1 MLRRSS
7 RARAALSCAVR
18 RASTASPAPS
28 VVFIDGVRIP
38 FQPSGTAYNDLM
50 AYDLQRL
57 ALKGLIKKTALR
69 TEDVDYVMCGTVLQ
83 EVKTANIAREAS
95 IAAGF
100 QVGTPSHTVT
110 QACISANQAICS
122 GASFI
127 AAGQYDVVVAGGV
140 ETFSDVPIRYQ
151 RPLRKALIAAPKVK
165 SGLPGYLKLLRG
177 LKLKDLAP
185 EAPAI
190 ANFATGE
197 VMGHN
202 ADRLADRFGVSRA
215 DQDAF
220 ALRSHVCAAKAHADG
235 LYADEIVPVG
245 GSGAEGGIRG
255 DSTLEKL
262 GALKP
267 AFVKPYGTVTAA
279 NSSYLTDGASAC
291 LIMSEAKARALGYA
305 PKAYLRQY
313 LFVSQDPY
321 EDLLLGPAYGVY
333 KLLKKAGLALKDID
347 VFEFHEAFAAQ
358 VLANL
363 AALDSDAFAKAQLGG
378 WDKVGRVPME
388 KLNVHGGSLS
398 IGHPFGATG
407 TRLVTT
413 AANRLI
419 REGGRF
425 ALIAACADGGVGH
438 AAIIERYPQ

>member
-1 MLRRSS
+1 MSILPRTALGAG
-7 RARAALSCAVR
+7 RACAR
-18 RASTASPAPS
+18 LASTQSVLPN

-57 ALKGLIKKTALR
+57 ALKGLIKKTALQ
-69 TEDVDYVMCGTVLQ
+69 TEHVDYVMCGTVLQ

-100 QVGTPSHTVT
+100 KDTTPSHTVT

-127 AAGQYDVVVAGGV
+127 RAGQYDVVVAGGV

-151 RPLRKALIAAPKVK
+151 RALRKALIAAPKVK
-165 SGLPGYLKLLRG
+165 SGLPGYMKLLKG
-177 LKLKDLAP
+177 LSLKDLAP

-202 ADRLADRFGVSRA
+202 ADRLADRFGITRA
-215 DQDAF
+215 AQDEF
-220 ALRSHVCAAKAHADG
+220 ALRSHVNAAKAHADG
-235 LYADEIVPVG
+235 IYADEIVPVDG
-245 GSGAEGGIRG
+245 NTMEGGIRG
-255 DSTLEKL
+255 DSKLEKL
-262 GALKP
+262 ASLKP

-291 LIMSEAKARALGYA
+291 LVMSEAKAKALGYK
-305 PKAYLRQY
+305 PKAYIREY
-313 LFVSQDPY
+313 MFVSQDPF
-321 EDLLLGPAYGVY
+321 EDLLLGPAYATY
-333 KLLKKAGLALKDID
+333 KLLKKAGLTLKDID
-347 VFEFHEAFAAQ
+347 VIEYHEAFAAQ

-363 AALDSDAFAKAQLGG
+363 AALDSDAFAKKNLPGY
-378 WDKVGRVPME
+378 DKVGAVDMS
-388 KLNVHGGSLS
+388 KFNVHGGSLS

-413 AANRLI
+413 VANRLI

-425 ALIAACADGGVGH
+425 GLLAACADGGVGH
-438 AAIIERYPQ
+438 AALIERYP

>member
-1 MLRRSS
+1 MLRSGSS
-7 RARAALSCAVR
+7 TPRALASAVR
-18 RASTASPAPS
+18 RASTASSSSLPA

-57 ALKGLIKKTALR
+57 ALKGLIKKTSL
-69 TEDVDYVMCGTVLQ
+69 EPSVVDYVMCGTVLQ

-100 QVGTPSHTVT
+100 RDTTPSHTVT
-110 QACISANQAICS
+110 QACISANQAICT
-122 GASFI
+122 GASLI
-127 AAGQYDVVVAGGV
+127 KAGQFDVVVAGGV

-165 SGLPGYLKLLRG
+165 SGLPGYLKLLKG

-202 ADRLADRFGVSRA
+202 ADRLADRFGISRA

-220 ALRSHVCAAKAHADG
+220 ALRSHHGAAKAHAAG
-235 LYADEIVPVG
+235 LYADEIVPVAG
-245 GSGAEGGIRG
+245 NALEGGIRG
-255 DSTLEKL
+255 ESTLEKL
-262 GALKP
+262 STLKP

-291 LIMSEAKARALGYA
+291 LIMSEEKAKALGYR
-305 PKAYLRQY
+305 PKSYLRDY
-313 LFVSQDPY
+313 LFVSQDPF
-321 EDLLLGPAYGVY
+321 EELLLGPAYGVY
-333 KLLKKAGLALKDID
+333 KLLKKTGLTLKDID
-347 VFEFHEAFAAQ
+347 VIEFHEAFAAQ
-358 VLANL
+358 ARAPRR
-363 AALDSDAFAKAQLGG
+363 AALRL
-378 WDKVGRVPME
+378 
-388 KLNVHGGSLS
+388 SL
-398 IGHPFGATG
+398 IH
-407 TRLVTT
+407 
-413 AANRLI
+413 I
-419 REGGRF
+419 
-425 ALIAACADGGVGH
+425 
-438 AAIIERYPQ
+438 

>member
-1 MLRRSS
+1 MRRLVCGARRLSS
-7 RARAALSCAVR
+7 RA
-18 RASTASPAPS
+18 APDGLP
-28 VVFIDGVRIP
+28 VPVFIDGVRIP

-69 TEDVDYVMCGTVLQ
+69 AEHVDYVMCGTVLQ

-95 IAAGF
+95 VAAGF
-100 QVGTPSHTVT
+100 SVTTPAHTVT
-110 QACISANQAICS
+110 QACISANQAICG

-127 AAGQYDVVVAGGV
+127 RAGQYDVVVAGGV
-140 ETFSDVPIRYQ
+140 ETFSDVPIRYA

-177 LKLKDLAP
+177 LSLKDLAP

-202 ADRLADRFGVSRA
+202 ADRLADRFGISRRA
-215 DQDAF
+215 QDEF
-220 ALRSHVCAAKAHADG
+220 ALRSHANAAKAHADG
-235 LYADEIVPVG
+235 IYADEIVPVN
-245 GSGAEGGIRG
+245 GSTAEGGIRE
-255 DSTLEKL
+255 STLDKL
-262 GALKP
+262 ASLKP

-291 LIMSEAKARALGYA
+291 LLMSEAKARELGYA
-305 PKAYLRQY
+305 PKAYVRDY
-313 LFVSQDPY
+313 VFVSQDPY
-321 EDLLLGPAYGVY
+321 EDLLLGPAYAVY
-333 KLLKKAGLALKDID
+333 KLLKKAGLGLADID
-347 VFEFHEAFAAQ
+347 VIEFHEAFAAQ

-363 AALDSDAFAKAQLGG
+363 AALDSDAFAKKQLGG
-378 WDKVGRVPME
+378 WDKVGAVDFT
-388 KLNVHGGSLS
+388 KFNVHGGSLS

-413 AANRLI
+413 VANRLI

-425 ALIAACADGGVGH
+425 GLLAACADGGVGH
-438 AAIIERYPQ
+438 AALIERYP